1 MAKSKDKKKK
11 GKAGKTVA
19 GAGVLAII
27 AALLGFDPFGWG
39 IGLGAGQ
46 GTGTGSGNEGVQQE
60 QQNND
65 YEMQDDQNPTVI
77 PAATVT
83 PEATETPVP
92 EQNVVQLV
100 EVAVKVSKDKVVYN
114 NAEDTAQA
122 VADAL
127 ASQYADSKDNILV
140 KVTLEDAV
148 YDTVEALKVALEGKG
163 IKYEIAE

>member
-1 MAKSKDKKKK
+1 MAKKEKKK
-11 GKAGKTVA
+11 GKTVA
-19 GAGVLAII
+19 GAGILAII

-39 IGLGAGQ
+39 IGLGAGS
-46 GTGTGSGNEGVQQE
+46 GTGTGTGDGETRQE
-60 QQNND
+60 QQKDD
-65 YEMQDDQNPTVI
+65 YLMQDNQEPTVI

-83 PEATETPVP
+83 PEATVTPA
-92 EQNVVQLV
+92 EQQEEVVVQLV

-114 NAEDTAQA
+114 GTENTAQA

-127 ASQYADSKDNILV
+127 ASEYADSKDNILV
-140 KVTLEDAV
+140 KVALEDAV

>member
-1 MAKSKDKKKK
+1 MAKDKKKK

-19 GAGVLAII
+19 GAGTLAVI

-39 IGLGAGQ
+39 MGLGTGM
-46 GTGTGSGNEGVQQE
+46 GTGTGTGDGETRQE
-60 QQNND
+60 QQND
-65 YEMQDDQNPTVI
+65 AYLMQDNQEPTVI

-83 PEATETPVP
+83 PEATMTPV
-92 EQNVVQLV
+92 EEDANVVQLT
-100 EVAVKVSKDKVVYN
+100 EIAVKVSKDKVVYN
-114 NAEDTAQA
+114 DAENTAQA

-127 ASQYADSKDNILV
+127 ASEYADNKDNILV

-148 YDTVEALKVALEGKG
+148 YDTVEALKVALEATG

>member
-1 MAKSKDKKKK
+1 MAKSKEKKKK

-19 GAGVLAII
+19 GAGILAII

-46 GTGTGSGNEGVQQE
+46 GTGNDGTKQE
-60 QQNND
+60 QQNKD
-65 YEMQDDQNPTVI
+65 YEMQDDREPTVV

-83 PEATETPVP
+83 PEATETPIP

-100 EVAVKVSKDKVVYN
+100 EIAVTITKDKVTYN
-114 NAEDTAQA
+114 GTENTAQA

-127 ASQYADSKDNILV
+127 AAEFADSKDNILV
-140 KVTLEDAV
+140 KVALEDAV
-148 YDTVEALKVALEGKG
+148 YDTVEAFKVALEGKG

>member
-1 MAKSKDKKKK
+1 MAKKK

-19 GAGVLAII
+19 GAGILAII

-39 IGLGAGQ
+39 IGLGAGS
-46 GTGTGSGNEGVQQE
+46 GTGTGTGDGETRQE
-60 QQNND
+60 QQKDD
-65 YEMQDDQNPTVI
+65 YLMQDNQEPTVI

-83 PEATETPVP
+83 PEATVTPA
-92 EQNVVQLV
+92 EQQEEVVVQLV

-114 NAEDTAQA
+114 GTEHTAQA

-127 ASQYADSKDNILV
+127 ASEYADSKDNILV
-140 KVTLEDAV
+140 KVALEDAV